1 MSKYKYKFFVEDED
15 LEHHNQDFT
24 CRKKAK
30 EYFEHWFDKGYF
42 DVHVFETP
50 NSGELQNIN
59 IVMENKTMMKLRSFT
74 DDLEKMRDFY
84 ILSKSEFLESYS
96 YLTEKEYDLT
106 MKEVVNNGR

>member
-1 MSKYKYKFFVEDED
+1 MSKYKYKIWVEDED
-15 LEHHNQDFT
+15 LEHHNRDFT
-24 CRKKAK
+24 CIKKAT
-30 EYFEHWFDKGYF
+30 EYFEHWFDKGYIDIHIF
-42 DVHVFETP
+42 QTP
-50 NSGELQNIN
+50 NTDELQNIN

-106 MKEVVNNGR
+106 MKEVVNNE